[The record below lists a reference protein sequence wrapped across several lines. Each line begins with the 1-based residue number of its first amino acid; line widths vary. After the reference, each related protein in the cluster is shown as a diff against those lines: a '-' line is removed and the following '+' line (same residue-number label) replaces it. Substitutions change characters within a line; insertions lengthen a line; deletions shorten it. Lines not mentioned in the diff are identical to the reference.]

1 MVTYNCSPE
10 ILSVVTE
17 ITPGKRA
24 PTITQLTDG
33 GHAVSSLVKKAD
45 VAKVMDELHLAGAR
59 DILVLELSNS
69 RM

>member
-10 ILSVVTE
+10 ILETVTK

-33 GHAVSSLVKKAD
+33 GHAVSGLVKKGD
-45 VAKVMDELHLAGAR
+45 VAKVMDDLYAAGAR
-59 DILVLELSNS
+59 DILVLDLSNS